1 MKKIFKSFKASP
13 KYTIKWSNYFEIYE
27 KLFKK
32 FLNQKVTFVEIG
44 VGNGGSLFMWK
55 KFFGNKARIIGIELN
70 PDAKKLEKF
79 GFEIFIGDQADP
91 LFWKKFYQKVGK
103 IDILLDDGG
112 HKNIQQIT
120 SFMESYNHINPNGI
134 IVVEDTHTSYM
145 KKKGFKNPSSYSFIN
160 FCNLIIENLHRR
172 NPSSNKK
179 LNILS
184 EKIDSIFFYDSIV
197 SINFAQTKKLKK
209 TKLLENNYKLRNY
222 FIDYRHKG
230 NFIKT
235 LNRFEKSIGKLNENS
250 IIYKIIRK
258 LFHRNFFI
266 SYKEKYKIKKYLKAL
281 KL

>member
-1 MKKIFKSFKASP
+1 MKNLIKSFKNSP
-13 KYTIKWSNYFEIYE
+13 RYSIKWSNYFAIYE
-27 KLFKK
+27 NLFKK
-32 FLNQKVTFVEIG
+32 FVNKKIIFVEIG

-79 GFEIFIGDQADP
+79 GFEIFIGDQSDP
-91 LFWKKFYQKVGK
+91 LFWKKFYNKVGK
-103 IDILLDDGG
+103 IDVLLDDGG

-120 SFMESYNHINPNGI
+120 TFMESYNHIKQNGI

-145 KKKGFKNPSSYSFIN
+145 KKKGFKNPSNYSFIN
-160 FCNLIIENLHRR
+160 FCKLIVENLHRR
-172 NPSSNKK
+172 NPSINKN

-184 EKIDSIFFYDSIV
+184 KKIESIYFYDSIV
-197 SINFAQTKKLKK
+197 SINFGYKRLNK
-209 TKLLENNYKLRNY
+209 TKMFENNLKLRNY

-235 LNRFEKSIGKLNENS
+235 LNKFEKSFGKLEESS

-258 LFHRNFFI
+258 LFHRNPLI
-266 SYKEKYKIKKYLKAL
+266 SLKEKRRIKKYQSLLKA
-281 KL
+281 

>member
-1 MKKIFKSFKASP
+1 MKKITKDFK
-13 KYTIKWSNYFEIYE
+13 IYE
-27 KLFKK
+27 NLFKK
-32 FLNQKVTFVEIG
+32 FVNKKITFVEIG
-44 VGNGGSLFMWK
+44 VGSGGSLFMWR
-55 KFFGNKARIIGIELN
+55 KFFGTKARIIGIELN

-79 GFEIFIGDQADP
+79 GFEIYIGDQADP

-120 SFMESYNHINPNGI
+120 SFMESYNHIKPNGI
-134 IVVEDTHTSYM
+134 IIVEDTHTSYM

-160 FCNLIIENLHRR
+160 FCNFIIENLHRR

-184 EKIDSIFFYDSIV
+184 EKIESIFFYDSIV
-197 SINFAQTKKLKK
+197 SINFAQIKKLKK
-209 TKLLENNYKLRNY
+209 TKLLENNSKLRDY

-235 LNRFEKSIGKLNENS
+235 LNRFEKSIGKLDENT
-250 IIYKIIRK
+250 ITYKMIRK
-258 LFHRNFFI
+258 LFHRNFLI
-266 SYKEKYKIKKYLKAL
+266 SYEEKNRIKKYQKIL